1 MRLDASTAEIISFL
15 QEHGYHVHYPVD
27 AQIGDEQARVA
38 LKGNQHVIV
47 RRTGNGLHAEYDAG
61 DRFREEVQETRI
73 VAITVEGGVIQDV
86 VCPKGV
92 KVIVRDY
99 DSEGV
104 EAESLKQDDNG
115 DDYIESIW
123 E

>member
-1 MRLDASTAEIISFL
+1 M
-15 QEHGYHVHYPVD
+15 
-27 AQIGDEQARVA
+27 
-38 LKGNQHVIV
+38 KIV
-47 RRTGNGLHAEYDAG
+47 E
-61 DRFREEVQETRI
+61 
-73 VAITVEGGVIQDV
+73 ITVEGGVIQNV
-86 VCPKGV
+86 ACPPDV